1 MAINNNY
8 PIGLRRLYLFE
19 CTEDDETPVYGT
31 GARVNCTKTLT
42 WSPNMTELKLEGDDV
57 ICRSTSL
64 MESVN
69 CDVEFGGVPLDIYA
83 DLFGANVQDSGTGSA
98 EATILDLA
106 VSDQRPQL
114 GWIAQAYGDRAGDLM
129 VIGYRATVLSGPGG
143 EMAKGSYISSK
154 FTLESK
160 TAPYDGDRLLRLI
173 NNETAVTISTTWAS
187 NPVWP

>member
-8 PIGLRRLYLFE
+8 PVGLRRLYLYE
-19 CTEDDETPVYGT
+19 NTTGT
-31 GARVNCTKTLT
+31 TYATGQRVNCTKTLT
-42 WSPNMTELKLEGDDV
+42 WAPNMVELKLEGDDV

-69 CDVEFGGVPLDIYA
+69 CDIEFGGVPLDIYS
-83 DLFGANVQDSGTGSA
+83 DLFGANVQDSGTTPSA
-98 EATILDLA
+98 VTILDLA

-114 GWIAQAYGDRAGDLM
+114 GWIAQAYGDVSGDML

-143 EMAKGSYISSK
+143 EMAKGSYQSSK

-160 TAPYDGDRLLRLI
+160 TAPHDDDRLLRII
-173 NNETAVTISTTWAS
+173 NRETAAAISTTWAT
-187 NPVWP
+187 NTVYP